1 LAFKDILGNQRV
13 KHILHKALG
22 RGRIPGSLLFSG
34 PEGVGK
40 RDVALTVAK
49 ALNCLNL
56 RDDACEKCDH
66 CLAINKGRFPDVLE
80 ITPEKDMIKIN
91 QIREMKQVVYLKPMT
106 GRKKVFI
113 LRPAESMSLDAA
125 NSTLK
130 VLEEPPEFSHIILLT
145 ENPFQLLP
153 TIKSR
158 CQRLAFTPVSPYDIQ
173 KALTNR
179 GIDAKKARIMSLMSQ
194 GNVRQA
200 MKMKW
205 DEAEE
210 ERKLA
215 WNIFSSLRDGRN
227 AAAFFKKYA
236 QYSRT
241 KLSGELSGV
250 LELLASFIRDLM
262 LLKTGGDRDLLMNPD
277 WEDQLTDYAKTGE
290 EHVFLEWLHQID
302 TVIFSLQ
309 KNLNAK
315 IIMETM
321 TTQFMDK
328 YYV

>member
-1 LAFKDILGNQRV
+1 MAFNDILGNQRV
-13 KHILHKALG
+13 KHILQKALS
-22 RGRIPGSLLFSG
+22 RGRVPGSLLFSG

-56 RDDACEKCDH
+56 QDDACEKCGH
-66 CLAINKGRFPDVLE
+66 CVAINKGRFPDVLE
-80 ITPEKDMIKIN
+80 ITPEKDIIKID

-113 LRPAESMSLDAA
+113 LKPAESMNLDAA

-130 VLEEPPEFSHIILLT
+130 VLEEPPDFAHIILLT
-145 ENPFQLLP
+145 ENPFQLLS

-158 CQRLAFTPVSPYDIQ
+158 CQRLTFTPVSLADIQ
-173 KALTNR
+173 KDLMDK
-179 GIDAKKARIMSLMSQ
+179 GIAAKRARIMALMSQ
-194 GNVRQA
+194 GNLRQA
-200 MKMKW
+200 QNVKW

-215 WNIFSSLRDGRN
+215 WNIFTSLREGRN

-241 KLSGELSGV
+241 KLSEELSGV
-250 LELLASFIRDLM
+250 LEVLASFIRDLM

-277 WEDQLTDYAKTGE
+277 LEDKLIDYADTGE
-290 EHVFLEWLHQID
+290 EHAFLEWLYQIE

-328 YYV
+328 YHV